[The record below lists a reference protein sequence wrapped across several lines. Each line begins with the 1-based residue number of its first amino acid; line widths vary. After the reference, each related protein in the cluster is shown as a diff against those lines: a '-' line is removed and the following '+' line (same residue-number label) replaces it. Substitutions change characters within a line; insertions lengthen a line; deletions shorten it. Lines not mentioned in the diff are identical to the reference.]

1 MAMSAGSFVCLYALY
16 LRCMQSVSV
25 LMEGVPEGIDP
36 DQMLEDLYAIPGVKE
51 VHDLHIWS
59 LSVG

>member
-1 MAMSAGSFVCLYALY
+1 
-16 LRCMQSVSV
+16 
-25 LMEGVPEGIDP
+25 MEGVPEGIDP